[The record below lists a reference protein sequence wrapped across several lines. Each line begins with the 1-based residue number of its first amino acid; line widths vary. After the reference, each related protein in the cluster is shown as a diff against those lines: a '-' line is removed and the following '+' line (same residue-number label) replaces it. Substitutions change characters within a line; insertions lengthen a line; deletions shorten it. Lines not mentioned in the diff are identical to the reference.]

1 MRDSKNSVS
10 NEKTKEVATTAAKA
24 AVEASGVPTRTVLRI
39 IIILLAVIVVLWVI
53 SKLTGII
60 LLLVLSIF
68 FAYLVSPMVEFLRRP
83 RTIGGRTVAI
93 PRIAAITL
101 AYLILIGGIL
111 LVVFGIVP
119 RLSNQFPEFVTQ
131 AQAYWQSLGTR
142 MQELVTYSNRLPRPV
157 IAALNEAIPQVRD
170 EVIHTV
176 QSLFAASLTYVIYL
190 PWLIL
195 IPILAFFLL
204 KDAESFRRSALLMLP
219 RGRWRWRG
227 DEFFQDINSTLAAYI
242 RAQLTACVLI
252 GGICSLGFTLLGLPG
267 GLVMGFIAGVL
278 EFIPLVGPL
287 TVAIMAAILAMF
299 HAGPFN
305 AFLVLL
311 FLGVLRIVH
320 DYVVYPR
327 LIGQGI
333 HLHPLAV
340 IFAILAGEKLAG
352 VSGIFLAIP
361 VVAILTVSYRHWME
375 HRGSEGISDLLEP
388 TPPEPVAAVALASGP
403 AVMGNELHAHT
414 TPEQMERARPDLTTG
429 ELTLPEEIRQQLD
442 DAPSDPQ
449 TAEND
454 APHRADQAQPQDDTG
469 PRSPAESDDAYLQH
483 TDR

>member
-1 MRDSKNSVS
+1 MNK
-10 NEKTKEVATTAAKA
+10 EATKETAATAARA
-24 AVEASGVPTRTVLRI
+24 AVEASGIPTRTVLRVI
-39 IIILLAVIVVLWVI
+39 VVLLTVLVVLWVI

-68 FAYLVSPMVEFLRRP
+68 FAYFVSPLVEFIRQP
-83 RTIGGRTVAI
+83 RTIADRTIKI
-93 PRIAAITL
+93 PKVAAIVL
-101 AYLILIGGIL
+101 SYVIL
-111 LVVFGIVP
+111 LAAGTFAIFVIVP
-119 RLSNQFPEFVTQ
+119 SLSNQLPGFAMQ
-131 AQAYWQSLGTR
+131 AKDYWQSLGER
-142 MQELVTYSNRLPRPV
+142 AQPLIEYSRSRRIPGPLLDAADSAIKKVQETVFTTATEFFT
-157 IAALNEAIPQVRD
+157 AAIG
-170 EVIHTV
+170 
-176 QSLFAASLTYVIYL
+176 YVIYL

-242 RAQLTACVLI
+242 RAQLTACVFI
-252 GGICSLGFTLLGLPG
+252 GLVCSLGFTLLGLPG

-278 EFIPLVGPL
+278 EFVPLVGPL
-287 TVAIMAAILAMF
+287 TVAIMAALLAMF

-311 FLGVLRIVH
+311 FLGILRIAH
-320 DYVVYPR
+320 DYAIYPR

-352 VSGIFLAIP
+352 VAGIFLAIP

-375 HRGSEGISDLLEP
+375 HRGSEGIADLLES
-388 TPPEPVAAVALASGP
+388 TPPEPDDQDKLNEVFAVTTK
-403 AVMGNELHAHT
+403 ELHART
-414 TPEQMERARPDLTTG
+414 TPDEMVRARPDLTTG
-429 ELTLPEEIRQQLD
+429 ELSIPEELRQQLD
-442 DAPSDPQ
+442 EASSSPQ
-449 TAEND
+449 SAEND
-454 APHRADQAQPQDDTG
+454 AQHHADQAQPQDDTG
-469 PRSPAESDDAYLQH
+469 PRSPEESDDAYLQH